1 MKGLLYGI
9 GLQFKMDLRSKSL
22 LITCYIVPLVF
33 FFIMGAI
40 FTSLM
45 PDVKTS
51 LISSMIIMT
60 VTMASLIGV
69 PPSLV
74 EIYGSEIKKMYQVN
88 GISLSFGLLAI
99 MIFAFIHIMIVSIII
114 LILAPVL
121 FAAVI
126 PANIGVYLLKVA
138 FFTIV
143 SLSIAGI
150 LGLLIRK
157 QAKLTMISQLIFLPS
172 IMLSGIMFSVT
183 LLPVFL
189 KNIGYFFV
197 STWGNLLLSGE
208 NEVFIILLL
217 FLIFALVIYYFIF
230 KRISRN

>member
-22 LITCYIVPLVF
+22 LITCYVVPLVF
-33 FFIMGAI
+33 FLIMGAI

-45 PDVKTS
+45 PNVKTT

-150 LGLLIRK
+150 LGLMIKK

-197 STWGNLLLSGE
+197 ATWGNLLLSGE
-208 NEVFIILLL
+208 NEAFIILLL
-217 FLIFALVIYYFIF
+217 FFIFTLVIYYFIF
-230 KRISRN
+230 KRISRK

>member
-22 LITCYIVPLVF
+22 LITCYVVPLVF
-33 FFIMGAI
+33 FLIMGTI

-45 PDVKTS
+45 PDVKTT

-150 LGLLIRK
+150 LGLLIKK

-172 IMLSGIMFSVT
+172 IMLSGIMFPIT
-183 LLPVFL
+183 LLPAFF
-189 KNIGYFFV
+189 KNIGNCFIA
-197 STWGNLLLSGE
+197 TWGNLWLSGE
-208 NEVFIILLL
+208 NEAFIILLL

-230 KRISRN
+230 KRISRK

>member
-33 FFIMGAI
+33 FLIMGAI

-45 PDVKTS
+45 PNVKTT

-121 FAAVI
+121 FAVVI

-150 LGLLIRK
+150 LGLLIKK

-197 STWGNLLLSGE
+197 ATWGNLLLSGE
-208 NEVFIILLL
+208 NEAFIILLL
-217 FLIFALVIYYFIF
+217 FLIFTLVIYYFIF
-230 KRISRN
+230 KRISRK

>member
-22 LITCYIVPLVF
+22 LITCYVVPLVF
-33 FFIMGAI
+33 FLIMGAI

-45 PDVKTS
+45 PNVKTS

-99 MIFAFIHIMIVSIII
+99 MIFAFIHIMIVSVII

-138 FFTIV
+138 FFTVV

-150 LGLLIRK
+150 LGLLIKK

-197 STWGNLLLSGE
+197 ATWGNLLLSGE
-208 NEVFIILLL
+208 NEAFIILLL

-230 KRISRN
+230 KRISRK

>member
-22 LITCYIVPLVF
+22 LITCYVVPLVF
-33 FFIMGAI
+33 FLIMGTI

-45 PDVKTS
+45 PNVKTS

-150 LGLLIRK
+150 LGLLIKK

-197 STWGNLLLSGE
+197 ATWGNLLLSGE
-208 NEVFIILLL
+208 NEAFIILLL
-217 FLIFALVIYYFIF
+217 FLIFTLVIYYFIF

>member
-22 LITCYIVPLVF
+22 LITCYVVPLVF
-33 FFIMGAI
+33 FLIMGTI

-45 PDVKTS
+45 PNVKTS

-150 LGLLIRK
+150 LGLMIKK

-197 STWGNLLLSGE
+197 ATWGNLLLSGE
-208 NEVFIILLL
+208 NEAFIILLL
-217 FLIFALVIYYFIF
+217 FFIFTLVIYYFIF
-230 KRISRN
+230 KRISRK

>member
-22 LITCYIVPLVF
+22 LITCYVVPLVF
-33 FFIMGAI
+33 FLIMGTI

-45 PDVKTS
+45 PNVKTT

-150 LGLLIRK
+150 LGLLIKK

-197 STWGNLLLSGE
+197 ATWGNLLLSGE
-208 NEVFIILLL
+208 NEAFIILLL
-217 FLIFALVIYYFIF
+217 FLIFTLVIYYFIF
-230 KRISRN
+230 KRISRK